1 MCSCTAS
8 GYFSLNDFEK
18 ILVEGEL
25 DDSKGDDLGER
36 VAFLLILTTTFTDRS
51 FMCLLVII
59 IFDHAN

>member
-25 DDSKGDDLGER
+25 DDSKGDDLGEG
-36 VAFLLILTTTFTDRS
+36 VAFLLILVCRLDPT
-51 FMCLLVII
+51 CVAL
-59 IFDHAN
+59 NWE